1 MSPGRKTYDGTLA
14 GGSTVDTEGGDPVS
28 DKITVDEYVAP
39 RKPKR
44 VVKKLE
50 SNSNE
55 TLFSDDSEKDRYL
68 LTYSDLITLL
78 LGLFII
84 LYAMSNIDI
93 KKYQK
98 FANAMGSIFGSQ
110 SQLINISNHSRLLN
124 NKMNGIVPLKQS
136 LQRMINQNGYG
147 KSIKLIENKRGITIR
162 ILEDILFAS
171 GEAKLTPQSKTMLAK
186 IANILKKLP
195 NDIRIEGHTDD
206 VPIDTKEYPSN
217 WHLSVARATN
227 TAYFLMHN
235 EGINEDKVSIVGYAA
250 NKPIANNSTPQ
261 GRSQNRRVDIV
272 ILKKLKSHNYET
284 KNKTIR

>member
-1 MSPGRKTYDGTLA
+1 
-14 GGSTVDTEGGDPVS
+14 
-28 DKITVDEYVAP
+28 
-39 RKPKR
+39 
-44 VVKKLE
+44 
-50 SNSNE
+50 
-55 TLFSDDSEKDRYL
+55 
-68 LTYSDLITLL
+68 
-78 LGLFII
+78 
-84 LYAMSNIDI
+84 MSNIDI